1 LRPAEWGDE
10 DGDKEIYFFFTET
23 SQAFDSKERLKVPR
37 VARVCAGDHGG
48 RRMLQKRWTTF
59 LRTDLRCPGSV
70 DGRASSVLQDM
81 AILRP
86 ENGVE
91 APLFYGL
98 SSSQWEEA
106 SISAVCAF
114 RPQDIRT
121 VLNGPF
127 RELKDVCNRGQPV
140 MESEVPQPRPGECI
154 ANNPKFQQFNSSLF
168 LPDRVLTFIRD
179 HPLMYRPVLPA
190 DGHSL
195 LVTTDTVYLRVV
207 AHRVASLSGKE
218 YDVLYLS
225 WLLLGSH
232 TEVTQVNTTN
242 CGRLQSCSECI
253 LAQDPVCAWSFRLD
267 SCVAHAGEH
276 GGLIHV
282 PATLLDLPR
291 TM

>member
-1 LRPAEWGDE
+1 MPMLLSP
-10 DGDKEIYFFFTET
+10 
-23 SQAFDSKERLKVPR
+23 Q
-37 VARVCAGDHGG
+37 GDHGG

-140 MESEVPQPRPGECI
+140 MESEVPQPRPGEVRGVWQLFTPCQNRLI
-154 ANNPKFQQFNSSLF
+154 RARAQVSIVDTSGPLGNIVTYPVFSL
-168 LPDRVLTFIRD
+168 V
-179 HPLMYRPVLPA
+179 
-190 DGHSL
+190 
-195 LVTTDTVYLRVV
+195 
-207 AHRVASLSGKE
+207 HR
-218 YDVLYLS
+218 
-225 WLLLGSH
+225 
-232 TEVTQVNTTN
+232 
-242 CGRLQSCSECI
+242 
-253 LAQDPVCAWSFRLD
+253 
-267 SCVAHAGEH
+267 
-276 GGLIHV
+276 
-282 PATLLDLPR
+282 
-291 TM
+291 